1 MVLTDPPVEAA
12 RKAIVALPAGD
23 KASGKRPQV
32 DDSEENKSRKKKKKA
47 TKRKEKPP
55 IFKDKA
61 ASANLLGKCASH
73 LLPPL
78 GTLLESRK
86 YAFRLRVSVL
96 FILVIWC
103 VFRAVMNVDACLYVL
118 ARWFDESDGPV
129 L

>member
-32 DDSEENKSRKKKKKA
+32 DDSEENKSTKKKKKA

-61 ASANLLGKCASH
+61 ASANLLGKCAGH

-86 YAFRLRVSVL
+86 YAFRKGKRVIH
-96 FILVIWC
+96 FGYLVC
-103 VFRAVMNVDACLYVL
+103 FPSCYECGCLPLCFRPLV
-118 ARWFDESDGPV
+118 R
-129 L
+129 